1 MQQTDKQLPRRRRA
15 ATAVGVLLTAGLAV
29 SSAHAAT
36 STPIGSGHME
46 YAQLVGGPA
55 TLTMRTLAI
64 APGETLGWHRHPGI
78 GAYTVVVSG
87 TLVVEDGCGTEVT
100 YTQGQAFV
108 EPPNRIHRGKN
119 LTDAPVVT
127 AQTFLVP
134 AGTPTSVSHATAAC
148 GVPQTVNECK
158 NDGWRAFNYP
168 DTFISQ
174 GECIEFV
181 LANP

>member
-1 MQQTDKQLPRRRRA
+1 MPLK
-15 ATAVGVLLTAGLAV
+15 LTGCHRPVISCAGLPYGV
-29 SSAHAAT
+29 C
-36 STPIGSGHME
+36 PRE
-46 YAQLVGGPA
+46 
-55 TLTMRTLAI
+55 LAD
-64 APGETLGWHRHPGI
+64 TC
-78 GAYTVVVSG
+78 
-87 TLVVEDGCGTEVT
+87 TLVVEDGCGTEAT

-119 LTDAPVVT
+119 LTDATVVT

-134 AGTPTSVSHATAAC
+134 AGSPTSVSHATAAC
-148 GVPQTVNECK
+148 GVPQTVDECK